1 MTGNELEVY
10 DPVANSWT
18 TLASMAVPR
27 NHCAGGAING
37 RFYVAA
43 GRGSANA
50 SDALEAYDPITNR
63 WTRLPS
69 MPTGRSG
76 VGAGVVNGELYVF
89 GGEIPRLFGEVEAYS
104 PLQNRW
110 PMPPETSLG

>member
-1 MTGNELEVY
+1 MLPRAEEATDAADALEVY
-10 DPVANSWT
+10 DP
-18 TLASMAVPR
+18 LA
-27 NHCAGGAING
+27 
-37 RFYVAA
+37 
-43 GRGSANA
+43 
-50 SDALEAYDPITNR
+50 NR

-76 VGAGVVNGELYVF
+76 IGAAVVNGELYVF

-110 PMPPETSLG
+110 RTLTPMPTPRHGLFAAVIDNAIYLPGGAIQQGVGATTAQ